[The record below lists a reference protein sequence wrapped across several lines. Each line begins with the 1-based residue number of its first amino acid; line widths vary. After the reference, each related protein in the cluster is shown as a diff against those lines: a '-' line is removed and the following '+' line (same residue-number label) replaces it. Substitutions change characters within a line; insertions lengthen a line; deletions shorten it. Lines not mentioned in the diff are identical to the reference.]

1 MRVLCLILSHFP
13 LRCEIQRHLDI
24 GDCPSVVLQP
34 KDSAGSQKLVLDF
47 SPELEDL
54 QRDMPLQQALSRHG
68 EVELIQSDMPYY
80 WSIFNQILDALE
92 LKSPLVE
99 GADLGIVYIG
109 LDGLQ
114 LIYPDDQVLIQ
125 AIREVIPGPFSAQIG
140 IAEGKFPAYL
150 AALHSQPDSY
160 QILTGDIEAFLQDL
174 SCDELPISIRS
185 KDKLQTFG
193 ITTLGQIVSLPVGP
207 LQSQFG
213 LEGRLISDLARGY
226 DDTPLYPRFMAEN
239 IEESTVLSSVTVSLE
254 AILITLEALLSRVFA
269 RDSLNGRGIRSITL
283 WTHGWTSEYWEHR
296 IQFKEPA
303 MDVKSVISRAKPFL
317 ENYPQPGPVEQVGLK
332 ITGLGYR
339 SGRQRS
345 LFAEIRARDHLMDD
359 IKQLEMRLG
368 SPQVFKIKEVEP
380 WSRIPERRYA
390 LTPLGR

>member
-1 MRVLCLILSHFP
+1 
-13 LRCEIQRHLDI
+13 
-24 GDCPSVVLQP
+24 
-34 KDSAGSQKLVLDF
+34 
-47 SPELEDL
+47 
-54 QRDMPLQQALSRHG
+54 
-68 EVELIQSDMPYY
+68 
-80 WSIFNQILDALE
+80 
-92 LKSPLVE
+92 
-99 GADLGIVYIG
+99 
-109 LDGLQ
+109 
-114 LIYPDDQVLIQ
+114 
-125 AIREVIPGPFSAQIG
+125 
-140 IAEGKFPAYL
+140 
-150 AALHSQPDSY
+150 
-160 QILTGDIEAFLQDL
+160 
-174 SCDELPISIRS
+174 
-185 KDKLQTFG
+185 
-193 ITTLGQIVSLPVGP
+193 
-207 LQSQFG
+207 
-213 LEGRLISDLARGY
+213 
-226 DDTPLYPRFMAEN
+226 MAEN

-283 WTHGWTSEYWEHR
+283 WTHGWTAEYWEHSLK
-296 IQFKEPA
+296 FKEPA
-303 MDVKSVISRAKPFL
+303 MDVKSIISRAKPFL